1 MVNRLVLLS
10 AAIAAVLAVSQAAPQ
25 AQSQAVAIRNVTVIN
40 GTGAPAAPGMTV
52 VITGD
57 RISDIGPNVRV
68 PAQAQVMD
76 GTGKFLIP
84 GMWDMHIHIHRWDEF
99 PLLLSNGVTSVRLM
113 AFLPEYYKMRA
124 DIRSGKLL
132 GPRFS
137 ISSRVIDGVVP
148 NQPLPPAPGDTAG
161 EAEEFRKVEH
171 GEATPYAYQVAN
183 AADAQ
188 RVVAES
194 KKVGTEFLKI
204 HNALTPEPYLAIAAE
219 AKKQGMYM
227 TGHVPTGVP
236 VAKLAETGVR
246 SIEHFGG
253 MLEGCSTRE
262 DEILKM
268 ELAALSLPP
277 PQRGR
282 AAQDARRMAVQSFSA
297 EKCAALAAHFVKN
310 DTWLSPTFMP
320 EGGIKVDSTRNSGYV
335 KYLPAQLRADWL
347 KAAAAAR
354 EPAPLSPE
362 DAQLAKAVEDEQ
374 RQIVMIMQKRG
385 VGFLAGTDVGR
396 AWRASGFDLHAD
408 LAEEVREGLTPM
420 QVLQSA
426 TSGPARFLKIK
437 DLGTVEKGKFA
448 DLVLLDANPLQD
460 ISNTRTIIAVVL
472 NGRLLDRKKLDDMLA
487 ALAATN
493 AH

>member
-1 MVNRLVLLS
+1 MKRVVLALAVALVL
-10 AAIAAVLAVSQAAPQ
+10 AAAGVR
-25 AQSQAVAIRNVTVIN
+25 AQGQAVAIRNVTVIS

-52 VITGD
+52 VITGN
-57 RISDIGPNVRV
+57 RITDIGKDVKV
-68 PAQAQVMD
+68 PAQAQVVD
-76 GTGKFLIP
+76 GTGKFLMP

-99 PLLLSNGVTSVRLM
+99 PLLLGNGVTGVRLM

-124 DIRSGKLL
+124 DIQSGKLL

-148 NQPLPPAPGDTAG
+148 NQVLPPASGDTAG
-161 EAEEFRKVEH
+161 EAEEFRRVEH

-204 HNALTPEPYLAIAAE
+204 HNALTPDPYFAIAAE

-227 TGHVPTGVP
+227 TGHVPTAVS
-236 VAKLAETGVR
+236 VAKLAETGMR

-253 MLEGCSTRE
+253 MLEGCSSRE

-268 ELAALSLPP
+268 ELDALALPQ
-277 PQRGR
+277 PQR
-282 AAQDARRMAVQSFSA
+282 AKANQDARRMAVQSFSA
-297 EKCAALAAHFVKN
+297 DKCAKLAAVFVKN

-320 EGGIKVDSTRNSGYV
+320 EGGVKADSVRG
-335 KYLPAQLRADWL
+335 ADWIKYIPAELRGNWL
-347 KAAAAAR
+347 KTAAAAR

-362 DAQLAKAVEDEQ
+362 DAELARAVENEN
-374 RQIVMIMQKRG
+374 RQIVMIMQRGG
-385 VGFLAGTDVGR
+385 VGFLAGTDTGR
-396 AWRASGFDLHAD
+396 AWRFSGFDLHTD
-408 LAEEVREGLTPM
+408 LAEEVRLGLTPM

-448 DLVLLDANPLQD
+448 DLVLLDADPLQN
-460 ISNTRTIIAVVL
+460 IANTRKVNAVVL
-472 NGRLLDRKKLDDMLA
+472 NGRLLDRKTLDDMLA
-487 ALAATN
+487 QLAATN
-493 AH
+493 STN